1 MLLARM
7 DEYGKAAWLGLT
19 VLAFWIAWPLGLAIF
34 AFLVG
39 SGRTHAWREDT
50 RVSRGR
56 WFNLRDATGEGA
68 NWWSAAAS
76 HSSGNK
82 AFDAYRKTE
91 LDHLE
96 EQEKEFKAFLDRLR
110 QARDKEEFDRFMAE
124 QRQAVAKRPS
134 FEQLGS

>member
-7 DEYGKAAWLGLT
+7 DEYSKAAWLGLT
-19 VLAFWIAWPLGLAIF
+19 VLAFWIAWPLGLTFF

-39 SGRTHAWREDT
+39 SGGTRAWREDT
-50 RVSRGR
+50 RVLRDR
-56 WFNLRDATGEGA
+56 WFNLRGATGEIA
-68 NWWSAAAS
+68 SWWSAAAS
-76 HSSGNK
+76 QSSGNN

-96 EQEKEFKAFLDRLR
+96 GQEKEFKTFLNRLR

-124 QRQAVAKRPS
+124 QQQAVAKRPS